1 MWNHYWKAAYTLALC
16 KLSPKFW
23 WSNIK
28 NSMHTVWSP
37 KIHVLNSS
45 LQIIKKISD
54 NSSLPWCWW
63 KWALPFPDSTAN
75 STDCGYSRW
84 NRSLKNNVCLTTK
97 NLLTKLIEWVVN
109 DCHIKESVKTKWQ
122 YRLLSIHPEGISD
135 SVVHPDLFILTSAQ
149 PPF

>member
-1 MWNHYWKAAYTLALC
+1 MWNHYWNVAYTLALC
-16 KLSPKFW
+16 KLSPTFW

-45 LQIIKKISD
+45 PQIIKRISD
-54 NSSLPWCWW
+54 NSSLPWCCW
-63 KWALPFPDSTAN
+63 KWALPLHDSTAN

-97 NLLTKLIEWVVN
+97 NPLTKLKEWVAD
-109 DCHIKESVKTKWQ
+109 DCHIKESVKTKRQ
-122 YRLLSIHPEGISD
+122 HRLLSIHTEEISD
-135 SVVHPDLFILTSAQ
+135 SVHPDLFIITSSS
-149 PPF
+149 